1 MTKLK
6 LALITLGG
14 ALLAF
19 VGIRANIRKDAQE
32 DLKHE
37 IEQETSRRVEAG
49 REAVAAGRVSGSSP
63 AERVRNNDDKW
74 RRM

>member
-1 MTKLK
+1 M
-6 LALITLGG
+6 
-14 ALLAF
+14 
-19 VGIRANIRKDAQE
+19 GIRASIRKDAQE

-49 REAVAAGRVSGSSP
+49 RKAVVTGRVSGSTP

-74 RRM
+74 GGL